1 MLADQTQKQDALLN
15 YQLET
20 DSMEKQRDQMNKEA
34 DRQQKEENSIRTN
47 QTKIA
52 LKS

>member
-1 MLADQTQKQDALLN
+1 
-15 YQLET
+15 
-20 DSMEKQRDQMNKEA
+20 MEKQRDQMNKEA